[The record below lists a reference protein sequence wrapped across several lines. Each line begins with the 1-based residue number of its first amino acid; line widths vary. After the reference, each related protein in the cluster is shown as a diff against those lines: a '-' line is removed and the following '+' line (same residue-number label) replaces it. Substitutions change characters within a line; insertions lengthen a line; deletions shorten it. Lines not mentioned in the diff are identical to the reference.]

1 MLHTIKKILL
11 YFLAFYTLFGFVVLP
26 LVLKPQIIK
35 AVAQQTNATIEID
48 SLFFNPF
55 LFKLEL
61 FDIHFRDQQN
71 KELFSLP
78 YAFVNV
84 EVYSLFR
91 AAIHI
96 KDFVI
101 EAPKVYLVYDAD
113 KKLNF
118 ASVLKENNQ
127 TQESESSR
135 AQMPRI
141 IVNNFQVI
149 NGYVRYEDFTKKE
162 KFDFSLEGLGFE
174 LKDLDTKDFD
184 MSKASLRF
192 YSHFGGGGFINLKS
206 KIIGVDPFI
215 IEGSLDFEAS
225 KLYTHYRYFQDS
237 LNLEVAD
244 GKLSAHAEYFFN
256 MDELNAT
263 KIQNA
268 TLFLDSLRIKP
279 KGTHKDIL
287 NLASVHLDK
296 IEIAPMQ
303 KQVSIGKIELD
314 SLKLKVSRNTKGEID
329 WMRYLK
335 VDIPPADTNKSAN
348 TAEENQTPWSV
359 VLKDIAL
366 EKIQADFYDKGIS
379 PAVNTKLNNLN
390 LYAQDMTL
398 AGEMPFTYSTDF
410 EFNDAFVCHS
420 NGVIK
425 HAQIDIN
432 ASIKCDGFDVVHYAP
447 YIDALAKEA
456 LEVYNIKLMRATAG
470 FDANIE
476 VKIQDEQTFMSVNKA
491 NLRLSNVA
499 LNKRNTGEK
508 LLAFGHL
515 NVDDA
520 AIDLQKKEIKIAK
533 TTLADLAIETKML
546 ANGTMNFEGL
556 VEPKKTAT
564 KKEPKKEAAFR
575 VQLKHFALDAAKV
588 NFEDARLSPSGT
600 IKADRIFANVYDI
613 DSKTSTWMKY
623 KTYARINSKGIVRAD
638 GNLRHTPLKQKGTLD
653 VSDFSLKEFNP
664 YLAQNSYLKI
674 EDGAIDI
681 NVKTLYDSSSKKA
694 DAELV
699 GIVKLKEFFLANSRD
714 NTSLL
719 SVGELALR
727 GFELDLMPNRL
738 YVSEANLNSFYV
750 DAMIDEKKVMNF
762 ATLMKENAVINQ
774 TQEKAPAMKKSDEER
789 GFAYKIEKLNLN
801 SGSAKFADFSLPIKF
816 QTNIHDVSGSLLS
829 LSSTPSE
836 VTYVDITGEVDAYG
850 ATKLKGSLESSNP
863 KKFTDLSFNFTNLEL
878 NAMSGYSAAF
888 AGYAIESGKLY
899 LDLGYK
905 IKESELLGS
914 NKITINKIKLGQEIK
929 DENTSSLPLAFVI
942 ALLEDSEGVIDID
955 MPIEG
960 NVDKP
965 DFKYG
970 ALVMKTFTNLI
981 LKAVASPFTF
991 LGSVMG
997 ATSQKLEYI
1006 SFEPGK
1012 SEILPPQREKLDQIA
1027 KMFEKR
1033 PKISLSLSG
1042 VYDVQSD
1049 TKALQ
1054 LQKLVA
1060 LAIQESGA
1068 KSKEE
1073 QQNAVDIDVLEDIYE
1088 DLKDDDKLETI
1099 RDVLEEKYEDD
1110 EFKREYLKALIEET
1124 RLLLV
1129 VAHEELE
1136 ALAQLRTEKITS
1148 YLIQE
1153 QKMDPKRVHRAKVSV
1168 VDAGQNSSVKMKLA
1182 VDVQ

>member
-1 MLHTIKKILL
+1 MSHNIKKILFYL
-11 YFLAFYTLFGFVVLP
+11 LAFYSLLGFVVVP
-26 LVLKPQIIK
+26 FVLKPQIIK
-35 AVAQQTNATIEID
+35 AVAQQTNATIELD

-61 FDIHFRDQQN
+61 FGIHLKDQQN

-78 YAFVNV
+78 HVFVNV

-101 EAPKVYLVYDAD
+101 EAPRVYLVYDTD
-113 KKLNF
+113 KKLNL
-118 ASVLKENNQ
+118 ATLLKENNQ
-127 TQESESSR
+127 TQEGDSSQ
-135 AQMPRI
+135 AKMPRI
-141 IVNNFQVI
+141 IVNNFQI
-149 NGYVRYEDFTKKE
+149 NNAYVRYEDFTKKE
-162 KFDFSLEGLGFE
+162 KFDFSFEGLRFE
-174 LKDLDTKDFD
+174 LKDLDTKDLD

-192 YSHFGGGGFINLKS
+192 YSRFGDGGFVNLKS
-206 KIIGVDPFI
+206 NIIGVDPFI
-215 IEGSLDFEAS
+215 IEGSFDFESS
-225 KLYTHYRYFQDS
+225 KLYTHYRYFQDI

-268 TLFLDSLRIKP
+268 TLSLDALRIKP
-279 KGTHKDIL
+279 KGKHKDIL
-287 NLASVHLDK
+287 NIGFLHLN
-296 IEIAPMQ
+296 IMEIAPIQ
-303 KQVSIGKIELD
+303 KQVLIEKIELD
-314 SLKLKVSRNTKGEID
+314 SLKLKVARNTKGEID
-329 WMRYLK
+329 WRQYLK
-335 VDIPPADTNKSAN
+335 VNMPRLDTNQTAN
-348 TAEENQTPWSV
+348 AAEKNQTPWSV

-398 AGEMPFTYSTDF
+398 SGEEPFQYSIDLKL
-410 EFNDAFVCHS
+410 NDTFVCHS
-420 NGVIK
+420 SGAIK
-425 HAQIDIN
+425 YAQLDIN
-432 ASIKCDGFDVVHYAP
+432 ASVKCDGFDVVHYAS
-447 YIDALAKEA
+447 YIDAAAKEA

-470 FDANIE
+470 FDANIAL
-476 VKIQDEQTFMSVNKA
+476 KTQSEQTFISLNET

-508 LLAFGHL
+508 LLAFAHF
-515 NVDDA
+515 NVNHT
-520 AIDLQKKEIKIAK
+520 AIDLQKREIKIAK
-533 TTLADLAIETKML
+533 TTLANLSIETKML
-546 ANGTMNFEGL
+546 ANGKMNFEGL
-556 VEPKKTAT
+556 LEPKKTAT
-564 KKEPKKEAAFR
+564 QKETAFR

-588 NFEDARLSPSGT
+588 NFEDARLSPSAT

-613 DSKTSTWMKY
+613 DSKTSTWLKY
-623 KTYARINSKGIVRAD
+623 KTYARINSKGIVRANGD
-638 GNLRHTPLKQKGTLD
+638 LRHTPLKQKGTLD

-664 YLAQNSYLKI
+664 YLAQSSYLKI

-681 NVKTLYDSSSKKA
+681 NAKTLYDSSSNKA
-694 DAELV
+694 DAKLV
-699 GIVKLKEFFLANSRD
+699 GGVKLKEFFLANSRD

-719 SVGELALR
+719 SVGELALH

-738 YVSEANLNSFYV
+738 YISEANLNSFYV

-762 ATLMKENAVINQ
+762 TTLRKETPK
-774 TQEKAPAMKKSDEER
+774 TQVSKKSEE
-789 GFAYKIEKLNLN
+789 FTYKIEKLNLN
-801 SGSAKFADFSLPIKF
+801 AGSAKFADFSLPIKF
-816 QTNIHDVSGSLLS
+816 QTNIHDVSGTLLS
-829 LSSTPSE
+829 LSSTSSE
-836 VTYVDITGEVDAYG
+836 VAYIDIVGEVDAYG

-863 KKFTDLSFNFTNLEL
+863 KKFTDLNFNFTNLEL

-905 IKESELLGS
+905 IKDSELLGS
-914 NKITINKIKLGQEIK
+914 NKITINKIKLGEEIK
-929 DENTSSLPLAFVI
+929 DENTSSLPLGFVI
-942 ALLEDSEGVIDID
+942 AILEDSEGVIDID
-955 MPIEG
+955 MPVAG
-960 NVDKP
+960 NVDAP

-970 ALVMKTFTNLI
+970 AVVMQTLSNLI
-981 LKAVASPFTF
+981 LKAVASPLTF
-991 LGSVMG
+991 LGSVIG
-997 ATSQKLEYI
+997 VESQKLEYI
-1006 SFEPGK
+1006 SFEAGK
-1012 SEILPPQREKLDQIA
+1012 SDILPPQREKLDQIV

-1060 LAIQESGA
+1060 LAIKESGA

-1088 DLKDDDKLETI
+1088 DFKDDDKLDVI
-1099 RDVLEEKYEDD
+1099 RDALEKKYEDD

-1124 RLLLV
+1124 RVLLV
-1129 VAHEELE
+1129 VSKEELE
-1136 ALAQLRTEKITS
+1136 ALAQLRTQKIST
-1148 YLIQE
+1148 YLLEE
-1153 QKMDPKRVHRAKVSV
+1153 QKMNPKRVHRVKVSV
-1168 VDAGQNSSVKMKLA
+1168 IDEVQNSSVRMKLA